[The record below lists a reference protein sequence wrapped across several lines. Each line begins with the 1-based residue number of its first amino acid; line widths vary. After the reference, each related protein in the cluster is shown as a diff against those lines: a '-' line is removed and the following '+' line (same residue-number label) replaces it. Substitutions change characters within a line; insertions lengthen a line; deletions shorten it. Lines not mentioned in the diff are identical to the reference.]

1 MARDYNSQASRRR
14 NPSPPWLWFF
24 TGILVGAV
32 AASLGWMKQYGVVP
46 PPPVAQ
52 QAVKPQ
58 SAPPAAPAE
67 PVPEAP
73 QPPRFDFYTL
83 LPEQEVVIP
92 EQEISRSSTP
102 APTVPASPPKP
113 ASAVVPEAT
122 GQSIFLLQMGSFRT
136 LKDADRHKA
145 SLAMQGVSADIQ
157 TVTVSG
163 PTGQNTVYRVRGGPY
178 GRDQARS
185 LHETLKSNK
194 IDSIVIRI
202 QQ

>member
-32 AASLGWMKQYGVVP
+32 AASLGWMKQSGTAQP
-46 PPPVAQ
+46 AAPPPVAT
-52 QAVKPQ
+52 
-58 SAPPAAPAE
+58 AE
-67 PVPEAP
+67 LGPETP
-73 QPPRFDFYTL
+73 KPPRFDFYTL

-92 EQEISRSSTP
+92 EQEISRASTP
-102 APTVPASPPKP
+102 PPTAPASTPKP
-113 ASAVVPEAT
+113 ATPAAPEAT
-122 GQSIFLLQMGSFRT
+122 GQSVFLLQMGSFRNI
-136 LKDADRHKA
+136 KDADRLKA
-145 SLAMQGVSADIQ
+145 SLAMQGISADIQ

-163 PTGQNTVYRVRGGPY
+163 PTGQNTTHRVRGGPY
-178 GRDQARS
+178 GRDQAQS

-194 IDSIVIRI
+194 VDSIVIRI